1 MSNAPEGELPRRT
14 YNRRAFLRTTL
25 NLAALS
31 ASGAVL
37 AACGGGSGVP
47 AATSAAPAAPKATTA
62 ATSGTSPTTAAGAV
76 PGAAPAG
83 ATAASTQSAGA
94 TVSSSSMSGMTAASA
109 AAAVDGKIPSP
120 APELGVPDA
129 YTKLPPLFKSVNGVP
144 GKGGKITAFLITYG
158 PPAPPR
164 DQNKYW
170 QELEKRL
177 GVTVEPAIT
186 PAGDYQEKAA
196 AVIAG
201 GDLPDYV
208 FLSPNVYSPEQF
220 QTIAQGAFTDLTP
233 HLTGAALKEYPN
245 LARLP
250 AYVWKN
256 SAVKGKIYG
265 VPYPLA
271 RANVSF
277 YFRQD
282 WAEKVGMPNPKNA
295 DEFMQQMIA
304 FTKNDPDGNGTQ
316 DTWAL
321 THQGSRPDFDLSMI
335 QQMFRAPNGWRK
347 NPDGT
352 LIRNYETDE
361 YKQALD
367 FTRKLYAAGGFHPD
381 ATTMTVNQAKDA
393 FFASKV
399 GAYPDGLGGLLG
411 SSGARGKTKGLTPT
425 ANVTGWIP
433 MGHDGGKPVYHTFIG
448 YLGFTAISAKVGKDQ
463 ARLKELL
470 SILNYVAAPFGSE
483 ENLFLVNG
491 IEGVHYELKDGV
503 PIANDRGKSEI
514 AVIPF
519 LAGAAPVAFYDVPG
533 DAQYMQTMSLDLLRN
548 AIDDPTWGLYS
559 PASVKMGPQLA
570 QSVSDKI
577 VAIVTGREPLSAW
590 DAFLK
595 DYNSRGNDQVRKE
608 YQDALK
614 G

>member
-1 MSNAPEGELPRRT
+1 MSNAREEAPRCRT
-14 YNRRAFLRTTL
+14 YNRRTFLRTALGT
-25 NLAALS
+25 AALS
-31 ASGAVL
+31 AGSSVL
-37 AACGGGSGVP
+37 AACGGNSNP
-47 AATSAAPAAPKATTA
+47 TATSAPTAAPNPTSA
-62 ATSGTSPTTAAGAV
+62 ATSGTSPTTASGTVTSSAAAGV
-76 PGAAPAG
+76 
-83 ATAASTQSAGA
+83 TAASTKSAGA
-94 TVSSSSMSGMTAASA
+94 AVSSSSVSGTTAASPV
-109 AAAVDGKIPSP
+109 AAVDGKIPSP
-120 APELGVPDA
+120 ALELGVPDG

-201 GDLPDYV
+201 GDLPDYM

-220 QTIAQGAFTDLTP
+220 QTISQGAFTDLTP
-233 HLTGAALKEYPN
+233 HLTGDALKEYPN

-250 AYVWKN
+250 AYAWKN

-304 FTKNDPDGNGTQ
+304 FTKGDPDGNGSQ

-367 FTRKLYAAGGFHPD
+367 FTRKLYAAGIFHPD

-399 GAYPDGLGGLLG
+399 GAYTDGLGGLLG
-411 SSGARGKTKGLTPT
+411 SRGARGKTKGLTPT

-448 YLGFTAISAKVGKDQ
+448 YLGFTAISAKVGKDP

-491 IEGVHYELKDGV
+491 IEGVHYELKNGV

-533 DAQYMQTMSLDLLRN
+533 DAQYMQKMSLDLLTN

-559 PASVKMGPQLA
+559 PANVKMGPQLA

-577 VAIVTGREPLSAW
+577 VAIVTGREQLSAW

-614 G
+614 AQ